1 MNNMKNSQYVV
12 FLIFL
17 ALLSC
22 QQENKKKETQ
32 TLPYFNSYD
41 FTPQWGKD
49 FKIHKI
55 APFQLINQKGKIIS
69 DKQYKGKIYVA
80 NFFFTSCT
88 GICNTLTKN
97 MALLQQK
104 LEKDTLVQFIS
115 HSVTPKID
123 SVATLSNYVDF
134 KGLKTH
140 NWNLVTG
147 NKEEIYKLARESYF
161 ADADYKETNKPS
173 SFIHSENFL
182 LIDPEGYIR
191 GVYNGT
197 LQLEMTRIAK
207 HVAVLEKEFYPK
219 KTN

>member
-1 MNNMKNSQYVV
+1 MNNIKKTQYVV

-22 QQENKKKETQ
+22 MQESKKKDTQ

-49 FKIHKI
+49 FKTHKI
-55 APFQLINQKGKIIS
+55 ARFQLINQNGKIIS
-69 DKQYKGKIYVA
+69 DKEYKGKIYVA
-80 NFFFTSCT
+80 NFFFTSCI

-97 MALLQQK
+97 MALLQKK

-123 SVATLSNYVDF
+123 SVAKLNDYADF

-161 ADADYKETNKPS
+161 ADADYAETNKPS

-207 HVAVLEKEFYPK
+207 HVIVLEKEYFSKQP
-219 KTN
+219 N